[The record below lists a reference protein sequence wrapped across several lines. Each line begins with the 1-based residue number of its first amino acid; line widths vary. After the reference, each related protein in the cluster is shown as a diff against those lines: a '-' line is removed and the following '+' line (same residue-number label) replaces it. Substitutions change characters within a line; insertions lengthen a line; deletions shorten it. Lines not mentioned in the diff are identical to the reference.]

1 MSYYQL
7 SRSTAQRGYKRRR
20 IDRTYEAKIYIYS
33 IAILFKIISY
43 QVNIMLENKGLKI
56 TKERDKMPLSAR
68 EVSSIVRAIGDIND
82 GNEQGNGNDA
92 SIVSQIP

>member
-1 MSYYQL
+1 
-7 SRSTAQRGYKRRR
+7 
-20 IDRTYEAKIYIYS
+20 
-33 IAILFKIISY
+33 
-43 QVNIMLENKGLKI
+43 MLENKGLKI